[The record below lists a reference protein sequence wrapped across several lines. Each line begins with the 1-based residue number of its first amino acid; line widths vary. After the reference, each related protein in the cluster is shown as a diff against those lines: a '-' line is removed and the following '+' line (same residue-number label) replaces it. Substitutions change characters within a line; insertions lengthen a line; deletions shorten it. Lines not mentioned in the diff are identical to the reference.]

1 MPPRAIW
8 QCLKGFEVVTT
19 WEGGWNAAGSSEL
32 GPGMVLDILQDILAA
47 NKDLP
52 PIPVVL
58 RLRSL
63 LVVL

>member
-1 MPPRAIW
+1 
-8 QCLKGFEVVTT
+8 
-19 WEGGWNAAGSSEL
+19 
-32 GPGMVLDILQDILAA
+32 MVLDILQDILAA

>member
-1 MPPRAIW
+1 M
-8 QCLKGFEVVTT
+8 VTT

-58 RLRSL
+58 RQKPAGGA
-63 LVVL
+63 LVIVSDS